1 MTHNTDHIPKHVAII
16 MDGNRRWAKEH
27 KLEMIM
33 GHNKGTE
40 IIESIVERAV
50 EKKIAYMTFWAF
62 STENWK
68 RGKIEVNMLME
79 VFRQFL
85 NGPIT
90 TRLLAKGV
98 KLQALGEY
106 TAFPQDIVER
116 IDQLIA
122 QSADNDVITINIAL
136 NYGGRLELIRAVQ
149 KIVAD
154 GIDSADIDEN
164 LISHYLYTHDQP
176 DPDFIIRTGG
186 SFRLSGYL
194 PWQSIYSELY
204 FTDTYWPDFVVK
216 EFDKA
221 LEEYANRE
229 RRFGK

>member
-1 MTHNTDHIPKHVAII
+1 MADTTNHIPQHIAII

-33 GHNKGTE
+33 GHDKGIE
-40 IIESIVERAV
+40 IIEVLVEHAV
-50 EKKIAYMTFWAF
+50 KKQIPYMTFWAF
-62 STENWK
+62 STENWN

-79 VFRQFL
+79 VFRKFL

-90 TRLLAKGV
+90 KRLIAKGV

-106 TAFPQDIVER
+106 TAFPQDIVAR
-116 IDQLIA
+116 IDELIA
-122 QSADNDVITINIAL
+122 QSAENDAITINIAL

-149 KIVAD
+149 KIIAD
-154 GIDSADIDEN
+154 GVDSADIDEK
-164 LISHYLYTHDQP
+164 LISHYLYTHDMP

-186 SFRLSGYL
+186 SYRLSGYL

-204 FTDTYWPDFVVK
+204 FTDTYWPDFDTE

-221 LEEYANRE
+221 LDEYTNRE